1 MTLFETIKA
10 DQLSARKAH
19 MGDKA
24 ALLTTLIGEAGM
36 VGKNAGNREPTDPEV
51 IKVIESFVKN
61 LNANLQ
67 LFAENSQPYVNTLKE
82 KFTLEKYL
90 PTKYTEDELTLIISA
105 YMLSLGS
112 DMGKIMA
119 GLKKDHAG
127 NYDGALASKIVKKVI
142 GQ

>member
-1 MTLFETIKA
+1 MTLFETIKQ
-10 DQLSARKAH
+10 DQLSARKAQ
-19 MGDKA
+19 MGERA

-36 VGKNAGNREPTDPEV
+36 VGKNAGNREPTDAEV

-61 LNANLQ
+61 INSNLE
-67 LFAENSQPYVNTLKE
+67 LFTSGSPPHNSAIVE
-82 KFTLEKYL
+82 KSILEKYL
-90 PTKYTEDELTLIISA
+90 PTKYTEEELLLIISG
-105 YMLSLGS
+105 YVLSLGC

-127 NYDGALASKIVKKVI
+127 NYDGALASKLVKKAI